1 MDDRHKPKTEV
12 QVVESA
18 AGFTVQAGYYE
29 SKMEAERIASML
41 RFTIKEERTDSRDL
55 LNEAGWDY

>member
-1 MDDRHKPKTEV
+1 MKPEV
-12 QVVESA
+12 QVVTSA
-18 AGFTVQAGYYE
+18 AGFTVHAGPFE
-29 SKMEAERIASML
+29 SREKAERVASML